1 MTIEPER
8 LARQPDELRPLTVPV
23 VGDRPTFRQWRRAR
37 WLLNLPVGI
46 LAALTILAIFAPLIA
61 PYSPVTPDVA
71 HKLLPPSGAHWLGTD
86 PLGMDVFS
94 RVIYATRVDLS
105 VAAGSVLLGIAI
117 GAPLGALAGY
127 QGGWLDPA
135 LGRFTEMIQAFPV
148 ILIAMLVLAAAGNNL
163 VTLTVLLGVLNAP
176 VYLKMVRSVAM
187 PLREAEFIQAA
198 RCSGHKGVSLLW
210 KHILPNTLVPIF
222 SQFSISCAFAIQLIA
237 GLSFIGLGVRVPEPE
252 WGSMINEGANYI
264 VFGQWWPSV
273 FPGLAVFIA
282 AFALTNLGNR
292 LRRAALDEQG

>member
-1 MTIEPER
+1 
-8 LARQPDELRPLTVPV
+8 
-23 VGDRPTFRQWRRAR
+23 
-37 WLLNLPVGI
+37 
-46 LAALTILAIFAPLIA
+46 
-61 PYSPVTPDVA
+61 
-71 HKLLPPSGAHWLGTD
+71 
-86 PLGMDVFS
+86 
-94 RVIYATRVDLS
+94 
-105 VAAGSVLLGIAI
+105 
-117 GAPLGALAGY
+117 
-127 QGGWLDPA
+127 
-135 LGRFTEMIQAFPV
+135 
-148 ILIAMLVLAAAGNNL
+148 
-163 VTLTVLLGVLNAP
+163 
-176 VYLKMVRSVAM
+176 
-187 PLREAEFIQAA
+187 
-198 RCSGHKGVSLLW
+198 VSLLW